1 MGFLADKRILI
12 TGVLSKHS
20 IAYGIAKACHREGAQ
35 LAFTYQNERFETRVA
50 KFAAEFDSTLLYR
63 CDVAEDA
70 DIDALFAALAEHW
83 DGLEGLVHSI
93 AYAPGEA
100 IEGDFLDGISRDASA
115 SPTTS
120 PRTATPD
127 WPRLPDHCS

>member
-50 KFAAEFDSTLLYR
+50 KFAAEFDSTLVYR
-63 CDVAEDA
+63 CDVAEAVSYTHLDVYKRQTA
-70 DIDALFAALAEHW
+70 KSWALM
-83 DGLEGLVHSI
+83 
-93 AYAPGEA
+93 
-100 IEGDFLDGISRDASA
+100 ASMV
-115 SPTTS
+115 
-120 PRTATPD
+120 
-127 WPRLPDHCS
+127 